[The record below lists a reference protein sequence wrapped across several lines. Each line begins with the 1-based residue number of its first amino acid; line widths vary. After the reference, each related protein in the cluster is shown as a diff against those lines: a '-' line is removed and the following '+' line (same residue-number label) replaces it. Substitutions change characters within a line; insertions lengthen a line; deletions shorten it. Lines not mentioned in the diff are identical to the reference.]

1 MLLPTS
7 ELVAVTWLKGLSY
20 LGTSVATDLPTDA
33 TTWAA
38 SGFTRVG
45 PVVGGVPN
53 LYYALANPVITLD
66 FWANAADS
74 GKPPWGK
81 ANQLAEQTRAGL
93 LAHGSVPRLLVL
105 PAAYDN
111 ARCITAYPL
120 TEPRKMRADEAGF
133 ARYTMDAVFSWVAV
147 PK

>member
-7 ELVAVTWLKGLSY
+7 ELVAVTWLKGIAY
-20 LGTSVATDLPTDA
+20 LNNLVATDLPADA

-45 PVVGGVPN
+45 PVVGGSPS
-53 LYYALANPVITLD
+53 LDYALANPVVTLD
-66 FWANAADS
+66 FFANAPDA
-74 GKPPWGK
+74 GRPPWGK
-81 ANQLAEQTRAGL
+81 ANQLAEQVRRDL
-93 LAHGSVPRLLVL
+93 LTHGTVPRALVL

-111 ARCITAYPL
+111 ARCTTAYPV
-120 TEPRKMRADEAGF
+120 TEPRKIRADEAGF
-133 ARYTMDAVFSWVAV
+133 ARYTMDVVFSWVVV